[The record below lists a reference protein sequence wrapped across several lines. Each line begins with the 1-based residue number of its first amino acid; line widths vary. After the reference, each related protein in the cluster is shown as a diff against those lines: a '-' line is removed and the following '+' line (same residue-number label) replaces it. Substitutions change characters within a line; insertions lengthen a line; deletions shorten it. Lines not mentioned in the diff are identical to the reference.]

1 MKNQSTEVGRLL
13 SDLFDDLQRGVILW
27 QLVIIALA
35 LLIAWQAARYM
46 RRRVGAAALAADPE
60 KTVRISIGGMNR
72 ELFPGTALLLL
83 LIGRW
88 AMEGHQSVH
97 LLDVAVPLMLAMVII
112 RAAVYLLRH
121 TFAPDGMPRSWEMAI
136 SWLVWLGVALHIV
149 GLLPAIGRFL
159 EETAFRIGQQRLSL
173 AMVLTALLTIV
184 LAVMAA
190 LWIGRILE
198 ARIMALQHVE
208 INLRFALTKILR
220 TILVIVAILIALPI
234 VGIDITVLSVFGG
247 ALGVGIG
254 FGLQKVVS
262 NYISGFTILLDRTVS
277 PGDLV
282 TVDNFYGEVTK
293 LTSRCIIVRGSDGT
307 EAIVPNETV
316 ITSTVINHSY
326 SDRRI
331 LIRIPVQISYS
342 SNLETALK
350 LMLEAASSHSR
361 VLKDPAPT
369 ALLTAFGDNGIN
381 LELMAWIEDPE
392 RGKLNLNSDLNLA
405 LYKSFSA
412 NNIEIPF
419 PQRDVRIVGGLNS
432 GELAPK

>member
-1 MKNQSTEVGRLL
+1 MKNQSEVGRLL
-13 SDLFDDLQRGVILW
+13 TELFDDLQRGVILW
-27 QLVIIALA
+27 QIVIIALA
-35 LLIAWQAARYM
+35 LLIAWQVARHL
-46 RRRVGAAALAADPE
+46 RRRLAASTVAADPE
-60 KTVRISIGGMNR
+60 RTIRISVGGMNR
-72 ELFPGTALLLL
+72 ELFPLTALVLL

-88 AMEGHQSVH
+88 VLEGHQPVH
-97 LLDVAVPLMLAMVII
+97 LLNVAVPLVLAMVII
-112 RAAVYLLRH
+112 RGVVYLLRH
-121 TFAPDGMPRSWEMAI
+121 TFAPGGLLRSWEMAI

-149 GLLPAIGRFL
+149 GLLPAIGRLL
-159 EETAFRIGQQRLSL
+159 EDTAFRVGQQRLSL
-173 AMVLTALLTIV
+173 AMVLTALLTVV
-184 LAVMAA
+184 LTVLAA
-190 LWIGRILE
+190 LWIGRMIE

-220 TILVIVAILIALPI
+220 SVLVVIAVLIALPI

-254 FGLQKVVS
+254 FGLQKVTANYVS
-262 NYISGFTILLDRTVS
+262 GYTILLDRTVS

-282 TVDNFYGEVTK
+282 TVDHFYGEVTK
-293 LTSRCIIVRGSDGT
+293 LTSRCIIVRGPDGT

-326 SDRRI
+326 SNRRV

-350 LMLEAASSHSR
+350 LMLEAAYSHPR

-381 LELMAWIEDPE
+381 LELLAWIEDPE

-405 LYKSFSA
+405 LYKNFSA
-412 NNIEIPF
+412 NGIEIPF
-419 PQRDVRIVGGLNS
+419 PQRDIRIVGALNS
-432 GELAPK
+432 SDLAPK

>member
-1 MKNQSTEVGRLL
+1 MKNQSEVGRLL
-13 SDLFDDLQRGVILW
+13 GDLFDDLHRGVIVW
-27 QLVIIALA
+27 QIVIIVFA
-35 LLIAWQAARYM
+35 LLVAWQVARHL
-46 RRRVGAAALAADPE
+46 RRRLAESSVAADPE
-60 KTVRISIGGMNR
+60 RTVRISIGGMNR
-72 ELFPGTALLLL
+72 EMFPVTALLLL

-88 AMEGHQSVH
+88 ALENYQPVH
-97 LLDVAVPLMLAMVII
+97 LLNIAVPLMLAMVIV
-112 RAAVYLLRH
+112 RGVVYLLRH
-121 TFAPDGMPRSWEMAI
+121 TFAPGGLLRSWEMGI
-136 SWLVWLGVALHIV
+136 SWLVWLGMALYIV

-159 EETAFRIGQQRLSL
+159 EDTAFRVGQQRLSL
-173 AMVLTALLTIV
+173 AMVLTALLTVV
-184 LAVMAA
+184 LTVLAA
-190 LWIGRILE
+190 LWIGRMLE
-198 ARIMALQHVE
+198 TRIMALQHVE

-282 TVDNFYGEVTK
+282 TVDQFYGEVTK
-293 LTSRCIIVRGSDGT
+293 LTSRCIIVRGPDGT

-326 SDRRI
+326 SNRRV

-350 LMLEAASSHSR
+350 LMLEAAYSHPR
-361 VLKDPAPT
+361 VLKDPAAT

-381 LELMAWIEDPE
+381 LELLAWIEDPE

-405 LYKSFSA
+405 LYKSFRT
-412 NNIEIPF
+412 NNIEIPY
-419 PQRDVRIVGGLNS
+419 PQRDIRIVEGLNS
-432 GELAPK
+432 GDKAPK

>member
-1 MKNQSTEVGRLL
+1 
-13 SDLFDDLQRGVILW
+13 
-27 QLVIIALA
+27 
-35 LLIAWQAARYM
+35 
-46 RRRVGAAALAADPE
+46 
-60 KTVRISIGGMNR
+60 
-72 ELFPGTALLLL
+72 
-83 LIGRW
+83 
-88 AMEGHQSVH
+88 
-97 LLDVAVPLMLAMVII
+97 
-112 RAAVYLLRH
+112 
-121 TFAPDGMPRSWEMAI
+121 MPRSWEMAI

-220 TILVIVAILIALPI
+220 TILIIVAILIALPI

-254 FGLQKVVS
+254 FGLQKVVA

-282 TVDNFYGEVTK
+282 TVDHFYGEVTK

-361 VLKDPAPT
+361 VLKEPAPT

-412 NNIEIPF
+412 NNIEIPS

>member
-1 MKNQSTEVGRLL
+1 MKSQSEVGRLL
-13 SDLFDDLQRGVILW
+13 AELFDDLQRGVIQW
-27 QLVIIALA
+27 QIVIIALA
-35 LLIAWQAARYM
+35 LLIAWQVARHL
-46 RRRVGAAALAADPE
+46 RRRLAASTVAADPE
-60 KTVRISIGGMNR
+60 RTMKISVGGMNR
-72 ELFPGTALLLL
+72 ELFPVTALVLL

-88 AMEGHQSVH
+88 ALEVRQPVH
-97 LLDVAVPLMLAMVII
+97 LLNIAVPLVLAMVII
-112 RAAVYLLRH
+112 RGVVYLLRH
-121 TFAPDGMPRSWEMAI
+121 TFAPGGLLRSWEMAI
-136 SWLVWLGVALHIV
+136 TWLVWLGVALHIV
-149 GLLPAIGRFL
+149 GLLPAIGRLL
-159 EETAFRIGQQRLSL
+159 EDTAFRIGQQRVSL
-173 AMVLTALLTIV
+173 AMVLTALLTVV
-184 LAVMAA
+184 LTVLAA
-190 LWIGRILE
+190 LWIGRMLE

-208 INLRFALTKILR
+208 INLRFAFTKILR
-220 TILVIVAILIALPI
+220 SLLIVMAVLIALPI

-254 FGLQKVVS
+254 FGLQKVVA

-282 TVDNFYGEVTK
+282 TVDHFYGEVTK
-293 LTSRCIIVRGSDGT
+293 LTSRCIIVRGADGT

-326 SDRRI
+326 SNRRV
-331 LIRIPVQISYS
+331 LMRIPVQISYS

-350 LMLEAASSHSR
+350 LMLEAAYSHPR

-381 LELMAWIEDPE
+381 LELLAWIEDAE

-412 NNIEIPF
+412 NNIEIPY
-419 PQRDVRIVGGLNS
+419 PQREVRIVGGLNS
-432 GELAPK
+432 SDIAPK

>member
-1 MKNQSTEVGRLL
+1 MKNQSEVGRLIAEFL
-13 SDLFDDLQRGVILW
+13 DDLQRGLILW
-27 QLVIIALA
+27 QVVIIVFA
-35 LLIAWQAARYM
+35 LLIAWQIARYM
-46 RRRVGAAALAADPE
+46 RRRMASRIPADPDQ
-60 KTVRISIGGMNR
+60 TMRISIGGMNR
-72 ELFPGTALLLL
+72 ELFPSTALVLL

-88 AMEGHQSVH
+88 VLERYDQSVH
-97 LLDVAVPLMLAMVII
+97 LLNIALPLVLAMVII
-112 RAAVYLLRH
+112 RAVVYLLRH
-121 TFAPDGMPRSWEMAI
+121 TFAPGGLLRSWEMGI

-149 GLLPAIGRFL
+149 GLLPTIGRFL
-159 EETAFRIGQQRLSL
+159 EDTGFRIGQQRLSL
-173 AMVLTALLTIV
+173 AMVFTALLTVV
-184 LAVMAA
+184 LTVLAA
-190 LWIGRILE
+190 LWVGRVLE

-220 TILVIVAILIALPI
+220 SVLVVVAVLIALPI

-254 FGLQKVVS
+254 FGLQKVAS
-262 NYISGFTILLDRTVS
+262 NYVSGFTILLDRTVS

-282 TVDNFYGEVTK
+282 TVDHFYGEVTK
-293 LTSRCIIVRGSDGT
+293 LTSRCIIVRGPDGT

-326 SDRRI
+326 SNRRV
-331 LIRIPVQISYS
+331 LMRIPIQISYS

-350 LMLEAASSHSR
+350 LMLEAAYSHSR

-369 ALLTAFGDNGIN
+369 ALLIAFGDNGIN

-419 PQRDVRIVGGLNS
+419 PQREVRIVGGLNS
-432 GELAPK
+432 GDLAPK

>member
-1 MKNQSTEVGRLL
+1 MKNQSEVGRLIAEFL
-13 SDLFDDLQRGVILW
+13 DDLQRGLILW
-27 QLVIIALA
+27 QVVIIVFA
-35 LLIAWQAARYM
+35 LLIAWQIARYM
-46 RRRVGAAALAADPE
+46 RRRMASRIPADPDQ
-60 KTVRISIGGMNR
+60 TMRISIGGMNR
-72 ELFPGTALLLL
+72 ELFPSTALVLL

-88 AMEGHQSVH
+88 VLERYDQSVH
-97 LLDVAVPLMLAMVII
+97 LLNIALPLVLAMVII
-112 RAAVYLLRH
+112 RAVVYLLRH
-121 TFAPDGMPRSWEMAI
+121 TFAPGGLLRSWEMGI

-159 EETAFRIGQQRLSL
+159 EDTGFRIGQQRLSL
-173 AMVLTALLTIV
+173 AMVFTALLTVV
-184 LAVMAA
+184 LTVLAA
-190 LWIGRILE
+190 LWVGRVLE

-220 TILVIVAILIALPI
+220 SMLVVVAVLIALPI

-254 FGLQKVVS
+254 FGLQKVAS
-262 NYISGFTILLDRTVS
+262 NYVSGFTILLDRTVS

-282 TVDNFYGEVTK
+282 TVDHFYGEVTK
-293 LTSRCIIVRGSDGT
+293 LTSRCIIVRGPDGT

-326 SDRRI
+326 SNRRV
-331 LIRIPVQISYS
+331 LMRIPIQISYS

-350 LMLEAASSHSR
+350 LMLEAAYSHSR

-369 ALLTAFGDNGIN
+369 ALLIAFGDNGIN

-419 PQRDVRIVGGLNS
+419 PQREVRIVGGLNS
-432 GELAPK
+432 GDLAPK

>member
-1 MKNQSTEVGRLL
+1 MKNQSEVGRLL
-13 SDLFDDLQRGVILW
+13 AELFDDLQRGVILW
-27 QLVIIALA
+27 QIVIIALA
-35 LLIAWQAARYM
+35 LLIAWHVARHL
-46 RRRVGAAALAADPE
+46 RRRLAASTVAADPE
-60 KTVRISIGGMNR
+60 RTMRISVGGMNR
-72 ELFPGTALLLL
+72 ELFPLTALVLL

-88 AMEGHQSVH
+88 ALEGHQPVH
-97 LLDVAVPLMLAMVII
+97 LLNVAVPLVLAMVII
-112 RAAVYLLRH
+112 RGVVYLLRH
-121 TFAPDGMPRSWEMAI
+121 TFAPGGLLRSWEMAI
-136 SWLVWLGVALHIV
+136 TWLVWLGVALHIV
-149 GLLPAIGRFL
+149 GLLPAIGRL
-159 EETAFRIGQQRLSL
+159 MEDTGFRVGQERVSL
-173 AMVLTALLTIV
+173 AMVLTALLTVV
-184 LAVMAA
+184 LTVLAA

-198 ARIMALQHVE
+198 ARIMALQQVE
-208 INLRFALTKILR
+208 INLRFVLTKILR
-220 TILVIVAILIALPI
+220 SVLVVMAVLIALPI

-254 FGLQKVVS
+254 FGLQKVAA

-282 TVDNFYGEVTK
+282 TVDHFYGEVTK

-326 SDRRI
+326 SNRRV
-331 LIRIPVQISYS
+331 LMRIPVQISYS

-350 LMLEAASSHSR
+350 LMLEAAYSHSR
-361 VLKDPAPT
+361 VLKDPAPA

-381 LELMAWIEDPE
+381 LELLAWIEDPE

-412 NNIEIPF
+412 NGIEIPF
-419 PQRDVRIVGGLNS
+419 PQRDIRIVGGLNS
-432 GELAPK
+432 GDMAPK

>member
-1 MKNQSTEVGRLL
+1 MKNQSSEVGRLL
-13 SDLFDDLQRGVILW
+13 SDLFDDLQRGVIVW

-35 LLIAWQAARYM
+35 LLTAWQVARHM
-46 RRRVGAAALAADPE
+46 RRRMAAAAVAANPE
-60 KTVRISIGGMNR
+60 KTMRLTVGGMNR
-72 ELFPGTALLLL
+72 ELFPVTALLLL

-88 AMEGHQSVH
+88 ALEDHQSIH
-97 LLDVAVPLMLAMVII
+97 LLNVAVPLMLAMVII
-112 RAAVYLLRH
+112 RGVVYLLRH
-121 TFAPDGMPRSWEMAI
+121 TFAPGGMLRSWEMAI

-159 EETAFRIGQQRLSL
+159 EDTGFRIGQQRVSL
-173 AMVLTALLTIV
+173 AMALTAFLTIV
-184 LAVMAA
+184 LTVMAA

-198 ARIMALQHVE
+198 SRIMALQHVE

-220 TILVIVAILIALPI
+220 SVLVIIAILIALPI

-254 FGLQKVVS
+254 FGLQKVVA

-282 TVDNFYGEVTK
+282 TVDHFYGEVTK
-293 LTSRCIIVRGSDGT
+293 LTSRCIIVRGPDGT

-316 ITSTVINHSY
+316 ISSTLINHSY
-326 SDRRI
+326 SNRRV
-331 LIRIPVQISYS
+331 LMRIPVQISYS

-350 LMLEAASSHSR
+350 LMLEAAYFHPR
-361 VLKDPAPT
+361 VLKDPAPA

-392 RGKLNLNSDLNLA
+392 QGKLNLNSDLNMA
-405 LYKSFSA
+405 LYKSFGA

-419 PQRDVRIVGGLNS
+419 PQRDVRIVGGLAS
-432 GELAPK
+432 GISVAK

>member
-1 MKNQSTEVGRLL
+1 MKNQSEVGRLL
-13 SDLFDDLQRGVILW
+13 TELFDDLQRGVILW
-27 QLVIIALA
+27 QIVIIALA
-35 LLIAWQAARYM
+35 LLIAWQVARHL
-46 RRRVGAAALAADPE
+46 RRRLAASTVAADPE
-60 KTVRISIGGMNR
+60 RTIRISVGGMNR
-72 ELFPGTALLLL
+72 ELFPLTALVLL

-88 AMEGHQSVH
+88 VLEGHQPVH
-97 LLDVAVPLMLAMVII
+97 LLNVAVPLVLAMVII
-112 RAAVYLLRH
+112 RGVVYLLRH
-121 TFAPDGMPRSWEMAI
+121 TFAPGGLLRSWEMAI

-149 GLLPAIGRFL
+149 GLLPAIGRLL
-159 EETAFRIGQQRLSL
+159 EDTAFRVGQQRLSL
-173 AMVLTALLTIV
+173 AMVLTALLTVV
-184 LAVMAA
+184 LTVLAA
-190 LWIGRILE
+190 LWIGRMLE

-220 TILVIVAILIALPI
+220 SVLVVIAVLIALPI

-254 FGLQKVVS
+254 FGLQKVTANYVS
-262 NYISGFTILLDRTVS
+262 GYTILLDRTVS

-282 TVDNFYGEVTK
+282 TVDHFYGEVTK
-293 LTSRCIIVRGSDGT
+293 LTSRCIIVRGPDGT

-326 SDRRI
+326 SNRRV

-350 LMLEAASSHSR
+350 LMLEAAYSHPR

-381 LELMAWIEDPE
+381 LELLAWIEDPE

-405 LYKSFSA
+405 LYKNFSA
-412 NNIEIPF
+412 NGIEIPF
-419 PQRDVRIVGGLNS
+419 PQRDIRIVGGLNS
-432 GELAPK
+432 SDLAPK

>member
-1 MKNQSTEVGRLL
+1 MKSQAEVGRLL
-13 SDLFDDLQRGVILW
+13 ADLFDDLQRGMILW
-27 QLVIIALA
+27 QVLIIALA
-35 LLIAWQAARYM
+35 LVIAWQASRLL
-46 RRRVGAAALAADPE
+46 RRRIAASAVAADPE
-60 KTVRISIGGMNR
+60 RTMRISVGGMNR
-72 ELFPGTALLLL
+72 ELFPVTALVLL

-88 AMEGHQSVH
+88 ALENQQPVH
-97 LLDVAVPLMLAMVII
+97 LLNIAVPLVLAMVII
-112 RAAVYLLRH
+112 RGVVYLLRH
-121 TFAPDGMPRSWEMAI
+121 TFAPGGLLRSWEMAI

-149 GLLPAIGRFL
+149 GLLPAIGRLL
-159 EETAFRIGQQRLSL
+159 EDTAFRVGQQRVSL
-173 AMVLTALLTIV
+173 AMVFTALLTVV
-184 LAVMAA
+184 LTVLAA
-190 LWIGRILE
+190 LWVGRMLE

-220 TILVIVAILIALPI
+220 SVLVVVAVLIALPI

-254 FGLQKVVS
+254 FGLQKVAANYVS
-262 NYISGFTILLDRTVS
+262 GYTILLDRTVS

-282 TVDNFYGEVTK
+282 TVDHFYGEVTK
-293 LTSRCIIVRGSDGT
+293 LTSRCIIVRGPDGT

-326 SDRRI
+326 SNRRV

-350 LMLEAASSHSR
+350 LMLEAAYSHSR

-381 LELMAWIEDPE
+381 LELLAWIEDPE

-405 LYKSFSA
+405 LYKSFCA
-412 NNIEIPF
+412 NGIEIPF
-419 PQRDVRIVGGLNS
+419 PQRDIRIVGGLNFS
-432 GELAPK
+432 DKVPK

>member
-1 MKNQSTEVGRLL
+1 MKNQSEVGRLIAEL
-13 SDLFDDLQRGVILW
+13 LDDLQRGLVLW
-27 QLVIIALA
+27 QVVIIVLA
-35 LLIAWQAARYM
+35 LLVAWQVARYM
-46 RRRVGAAALAADPE
+46 RRRMVSKIPDDPD
-60 KTVRISIGGMNR
+60 KTMRISIGGMNR
-72 ELFPGTALLLL
+72 ELFPSTALVLL

-88 AMEGHQSVH
+88 VLERYDQSVH
-97 LLDVAVPLMLAMVII
+97 LLNIAVPLVLAMVII
-112 RAAVYLLRH
+112 RAVVYLLRH
-121 TFAPDGMPRSWEMAI
+121 TFAPGGLLRSWEMGI
-136 SWLVWLGVALHIV
+136 SWLIWLGVALYIV

-159 EETAFRIGQQRLSL
+159 EDTGFRIGQQHLSL
-173 AMVLTALLTIV
+173 AMVFTALLTVV
-184 LAVMAA
+184 LTVLAA
-190 LWIGRILE
+190 LWVGRVLE
-198 ARIMALQHVE
+198 ARIMGLQHVE

-220 TILVIVAILIALPI
+220 SVLVVVAVLIALPI

-254 FGLQKVVS
+254 FGLQKVAS
-262 NYISGFTILLDRTVS
+262 NYVSGYTILLDRTVS

-282 TVDNFYGEVTK
+282 TVDHFYGEVTK
-293 LTSRCIIVRGSDGT
+293 LTSRCIIVRGPDGT

-326 SDRRI
+326 SNRRV
-331 LIRIPVQISYS
+331 LMRIPVQISYS

-350 LMLEAASSHSR
+350 LMLEAACSHPR

-369 ALLTAFGDNGIN
+369 ALLVAFGDNGIN

-405 LYKSFSA
+405 LYKSFGA

-419 PQRDVRIVGGLNS
+419 PQRDVRIIGGLNS
-432 GELAPK
+432 GDLAPK

>member
-1 MKNQSTEVGRLL
+1 MKNQSEVGRLL
-13 SDLFDDLQRGVILW
+13 TELFDDLQRGVILW
-27 QLVIIALA
+27 QIVIIALA
-35 LLIAWQAARYM
+35 LLIAWQVARHL
-46 RRRVGAAALAADPE
+46 RRRLAASTVAADPE
-60 KTVRISIGGMNR
+60 RTIRISVGGMNR
-72 ELFPGTALLLL
+72 ELFPLTALVLL

-88 AMEGHQSVH
+88 VLEGHQPVH
-97 LLDVAVPLMLAMVII
+97 LLNVAVPLVLAMVII
-112 RAAVYLLRH
+112 RGVVYLLRH
-121 TFAPDGMPRSWEMAI
+121 TFAPGGLLRSWEMAI

-149 GLLPAIGRFL
+149 GLLPAIGRLL
-159 EETAFRIGQQRLSL
+159 EDTAFRVGQQRLSL
-173 AMVLTALLTIV
+173 AMVLTALLTVV
-184 LAVMAA
+184 LTVLAA
-190 LWIGRILE
+190 LWIGRMLE

-220 TILVIVAILIALPI
+220 SVLVVIAVLIALPI

-254 FGLQKVVS
+254 FGLQKVTANYVS
-262 NYISGFTILLDRTVS
+262 GYTILLDRTVS

-282 TVDNFYGEVTK
+282 TVDHFYGEVTK
-293 LTSRCIIVRGSDGT
+293 LTSRCIIVRGPDGT

-326 SDRRI
+326 SNRRV

-350 LMLEAASSHSR
+350 LMLEAAYSHSR

-381 LELMAWIEDPE
+381 LELLAWIEDPE

-405 LYKSFSA
+405 LYKNFSA
-412 NNIEIPF
+412 NGIEIPF
-419 PQRDVRIVGGLNS
+419 PQRDIRIVGGLNS
-432 GELAPK
+432 SDLAPK